1 MIKNNVAVVGAG
13 LGGCKVAYAF
23 QQKNYNTYLINGSN
37 QDNKVLAD
45 AKNLLVLS
53 GYDGLAGDRDL
64 AYEALKNNKEIIK
77 KIKNLQEKVIL
88 FVATGGGTTGSASV
102 PLLADIACQIPDKI
116 ICTVLMMPRADE
128 PIQKKLNAYNAAKEL
143 MEIPEMGATLFI
155 NNEYSTDL
163 DKINYNLVN
172 MLDAFFSDN
181 SSSATANF
189 DDSEKYKMLADH
201 GSFYIAMR
209 CSKADS
215 DKVSTQDMINA
226 LTAKNIFI
234 PYNNDGIVTHIGVIN
249 QRDNYINEQ
258 EIVKAVGIPEN
269 IFVGN
274 NGTANIVCASGC
286 SFPTDYISNL
296 GKNALSEQKER
307 INKRKAFSI
316 LDDLED
322 VPDTPKAPTPK
333 TNGRKRISLD
343 LMREL
348 D

>member
-13 LGGCKVAYAF
+13 LGGCKVGYSF

-37 QDNKVLAD
+37 QDNKVLPE

-53 GYDGLAGDRDL
+53 GYDGLAGEREL
-64 AYEALKNNKEIIK
+64 AYDALRNHKEIIK
-77 KIKNLQEKVIL
+77 KIKEIQEKVIM

-102 PLLADIACQIPDKI
+102 PLLADIACQIPEKI
-116 ICTVLMMPRADE
+116 ICAVLMMPRADE
-128 PIQKKLNAYNAAKEL
+128 PIQKRLNAYNAAKEL
-143 MEIPEMGATLFI
+143 MEIPEMGAIIFV
-155 NNEYSTDL
+155 NNEYSADL

-172 MLDAFFSDN
+172 MLDAFFTDDSA
-181 SSSATANF
+181 SSSSNF

-201 GSFYIAMR
+201 GAFYIAMR
-209 CSKADS
+209 CNKPDS
-215 DKVSTQDMINA
+215 DKVSTQDMVDA

-234 PYNNDGIVTHIGVIN
+234 PYNNDGIVAHIGIIN
-249 QRDNYINEQ
+249 QRDSHINEH

-286 SFPTDYISNL
+286 SFPTDYIINL
-296 GKNALSEQKER
+296 GKNALEEQKER
-307 INKRKAFSI
+307 INKRRSFSI
-316 LDDLED
+316 LDDLEE
-322 VPDTPKAPTPK
+322 VPNEQVTPPTK